1 MHPTIQI
8 LETPEEMLEVEAL
21 QSLVWPGEA
30 TDIVPA
36 HMLLAAAHNGGLV
49 VGAYLPSER
58 EPPSEAASR
67 SSRILVGFV
76 FGFPGFYSTPDG
88 PRLKHHSHMLGIHP
102 KYRNRGLGFSLK
114 RAQWQMVRH
123 QGIDRITWTF
133 DPLLSTNAWLNIARL
148 GAVSNTYL
156 REFYGPMRD
165 QLNVGMPSDRLQ
177 VDWWVNTQRVY
188 RRLSKRPRPALDLA
202 HFTSADI
209 VLLNSPS
216 TDTQKTSFRPEDE
229 DAADDNLTEKQ
240 QAPVLPQD
248 AAKIIANLTSRIQPT
263 PVLLLEIPSDI
274 QALKASNPSLA
285 LNWRMSTR
293 DLFEVLFLHGYLVT
307 DFIHQ
312 FQPEN
317 RSFYV
322 FSYGEST
329 L

>member
-1 MHPTIQI
+1 MNRTIQI

-21 QSLVWPGEA
+21 QRLVWPGEE
-30 TDIVPA
+30 TDVVPA
-36 HMLLAAAHNGGLV
+36 HMLLAASHNGGLII
-49 VGAYLPSER
+49 GAYLTSE
-58 EPPSEAASR
+58 EESPDDMGVTP
-67 SSRILVGFV
+67 SRILAGFV
-76 FGFPGFYSTPDG
+76 FGFPGFYTTPDG

-102 KYRNRGLGFSLK
+102 KYRNLGLGFGLK

-123 QGIDRITWTF
+123 QGIDRITWTY

-177 VDWWVNTQRVY
+177 VDWWVNSQRVY

-202 HFTSADI
+202 HFTSADTI
-209 VLLNSPS
+209 LLNSSLSHPS
-216 TDTQKTSFRPEDE
+216 GTASRSETHSEAGDRPME
-229 DAADDNLTEKQ
+229 AQ
-240 QAPVLPQD
+240 PPPRLPLD
-248 AAKIIANLTSRIQPT
+248 IETIMANLRGNMRHT
-263 PVLLLEIPSDI
+263 PVLLLEIPADY
-274 QALKASNPSLA
+274 QALKASDPSLA
-285 LNWRMSTR
+285 LQWRMATR
-293 DLFEVLFLHGYLVT
+293 DLFEALFFTGYIAT

-312 FQPEN
+312 PQPQN